1 MFPAE
6 QLEAAP
12 PARPS
17 FLLQLIKYIENH
29 LDEKFAATEHH
40 PKILPVISFSC
51 MNPNKGALYFILA
64 LIKKDWVANTHFY

>member
-6 QLEAAP
+6 LLEAAP

-29 LDEKFAATEHH
+29 QDEKFAATEHH

-51 MNPNKGALYFILA
+51 VNPNKGALYFILA
-64 LIKKDWVANTHFY
+64 LIKKN